1 MEKRFLEDLDFDV
14 QYVKGVGP
22 QRAKILGKLGI
33 NTAKDLL
40 TYFPR
45 DWEDRRFIK
54 KIRDLI
60 TNNRETVQ
68 GTVVAAGDISP
79 RPNLTIT
86 KVAISDETGII
97 YAVWFNQPYMKE
109 KFKKGMKVILS
120 GKVES
125 GYYSGLREI
134 PTPEYEI
141 IEDDAEGLNTGRITP
156 IYPLTEGISQRVLRS
171 IIKNALDRYAENLID
186 ILPKKLLEKYN
197 FLDLPSSLYN
207 IHFPEDFVYKEK
219 ARERLVFEEF
229 FLIQVCLAL
238 RKNSFKKEKG
248 ISFKIPENLLK
259 KFYSLLPFELTDS
272 QKQVIEE
279 IKKDMS
285 KEKPMNRLIQGDVG
299 SGKTVIAIAATLI
312 CISNNYQAAIMAP
325 TEILAEQHYLN
336 VHRIL
341 EKLGIKAAL
350 LTGSISKREKEK
362 IINLTNSGEINLLIG
377 THALIQEGVKFKNL
391 GLAIVDEQHR
401 FGVLQRQALKKMGYN
416 PDMLVMTATPIPR
429 TLALTVYGDLDIST
443 LKELPKERK
452 PVITKLYPFTK
463 RDKVYQF
470 IKEQVRRGAQAYIVC
485 PLIEESKKLDVQAAT
500 KLAEYLQKEVFPE
513 FKVGLLH
520 SKMKT
525 KEKEEVMEK
534 LRNRE
539 IDILT
544 STTVIEVGIDI
555 PNATV
560 MLIENSERFG
570 LAQLHQ
576 LRGRV
581 GRGKEQSYCILLSD
595 AKDGEAK
602 ERMDILVKTSDG
614 FLIAEEDLKLRGPG
628 EFYGTRQHGMPE
640 LKIANIFEDTEIL
653 KKARREAFLLVE
665 EDPELRKEENR
676 LLKIGISKKYRNLDL
691 ISVG

>member
-1 MEKRFLEDLDFDV
+1 MYKKFLEDLDFDV

-22 QRAKILGKLGI
+22 QRSKLLNKLGI

-40 TYFPR
+40 TYFPK

-60 TNNRETVQ
+60 PNTRETVQ
-68 GTVVAAGDISP
+68 GIVVASGEIVP

-86 KVAISDETGII
+86 KVAISDETGTI

-109 KFKKGMKVILS
+109 KFKKGSRVILS
-120 GKVES
+120 GKVEF
-125 GYYSGLREI
+125 GYSGFKEI
-134 PTPEYEI
+134 PNPEYEI
-141 IEDDAEGLNTGRITP
+141 IEEDTEGLNTGRITP
-156 IYPLTEGISQRVLRS
+156 IYSLTEGLTQRILRS
-171 IIKNALDRYAENLID
+171 IIKNAIDKYANFLLD
-186 ILPKKLLEKYN
+186 ILPKNIIEKYN
-197 FLDLPSSLYN
+197 FLDFSSSLLN
-207 IHFPEDFVYKEK
+207 IHFPEDFEHKER

-229 FLIQVCLAL
+229 FLLQVCLAL

-248 ISFKIPENLLK
+248 ISFKINENFLE
-259 KFYSLLPFELTDS
+259 KFYLQLPFELTDS
-272 QKQVIEE
+272 QKKVIEE
-279 IKKDMS
+279 IKEDMKKD
-285 KEKPMNRLIQGDVG
+285 KPMNRLIQGDVG
-299 SGKTVIAIAATLI
+299 SGKTVLAIVATLI
-312 CISNNYQAAIMAP
+312 CISNGYQAAIMAP

-336 VHRIL
+336 VHKIL
-341 EKLGIKAAL
+341 ENLGIKTAL
-350 LTGSISKREKEK
+350 LVGSLTKREKER
-362 IINLTNSGEINLLIG
+362 IIRMTKSGEINLLIG
-377 THALIQEGVKFKNL
+377 THALIQEGVSFKNL

-401 FGVLQRQALKKMGYN
+401 FGVLQRHALKKMGYN

-452 PVITKLYPFTK
+452 PIITKLYPFFK
-463 RDKVYQF
+463 REKVYQF
-470 IKEQVRRGAQAYIVC
+470 IREQIKKGAQAYIVC
-485 PLIEESKKLDVQAAT
+485 PLIEESKKLDIQAAT
-500 KLAEYLQKEVFPE
+500 KLAEHLQKEVFPDLRI
-513 FKVGLLH
+513 GLLH
-520 SKMKT
+520 SRMKT

-555 PNATV
+555 PNATI
-560 MLIENSERFG
+560 MLIENAERFG

-595 AKDGEAK
+595 IKEGEAR
-602 ERMDILVKTSDG
+602 ERLEVLLKSSDG

-628 EFYGTRQHGMPE
+628 EFYGTRQHGMPD
-640 LKIANIFEDTEIL
+640 LKIADILGDTEIL
-653 KKARREAFLLVE
+653 KKARKEAFQLVE
-665 EDPELRKEENR
+665 DDPNLKKEENR
-676 LLKIGISKKYRNLDL
+676 LLKIGILKKYKNLEL